1 MGERKGEG
9 DNLPSPR
16 WEGMKGKGD
25 QKVFIL
31 STPTL
36 ALPIPRSRPIDRPGR
51 GKGEEIIGGI
61 GLISKLRLE
70 AMKAI
75 HYGWVIVGVGVLVK
89 MTGLGFGRFAYP
101 MLLPSMRESLSF
113 NYSEMGLLSGA
124 IMLGYLLFSLI
135 GGMLATRFG
144 PKRIV
149 IASLLCGALSMFFMS
164 RLSGFSPLLFI
175 SFAMGAGAAGS
186 HISIT
191 TLPMVWF
198 EGRRLG
204 RAVGVVTG
212 GTGLGIIVT
221 GLLLPYLL
229 SQLGKEAWRQCW
241 VLLALITFLVAVTGW
256 VLLREKPSPI
266 TFLAPS
272 LDGDKRPHLSKK
284 ESHELTL
291 KAIFII
297 YFIFGFSYNIY
308 ATYFVA
314 YMVEEVRLTAK
325 MAGDIWAIFGW
336 MCMLSGLIWGF
347 LSDRLGRRKALL
359 WNNGIISLSVLLP
372 LLLYQP
378 FFMGFS
384 AFLFG
389 GTFLGTVT
397 VVAASVGDRVGE
409 KRASVYGLVTLIH
422 GTGQF
427 LGTTSGGYLKDVA
440 GTFQLP
446 LLVSLAGFVFCVI
459 LTTLAKKGETTLTLH
474 GSTTL

>member
-1 MGERKGEG
+1 
-9 DNLPSPR
+9 
-16 WEGMKGKGD
+16 
-25 QKVFIL
+25 
-31 STPTL
+31 
-36 ALPIPRSRPIDRPGR
+36 
-51 GKGEEIIGGI
+51 
-61 GLISKLRLE
+61 
-70 AMKAI
+70 MKAI

-101 MLLPSMRESLSF
+101 MLLPNMRESLSF

-149 IASLLCGALSMFFMS
+149 IASLLCGALSMYFIS
-164 RLSGFSPLLFI
+164 RLTGFSPLLFFTF
-175 SFAMGAGAAGS
+175 SMGAGAAGS

-191 TLPMVWF
+191 TLPMAWF
-198 EGRRLG
+198 EERRLG

-229 SQLGKEAWRQCW
+229 FNLGEEAWRQCW
-241 VLLALITFLVAVTGW
+241 FLLALITFLVAVIGW
-256 VLLREKPSPI
+256 ILLREKPSQT
-266 TFLAPS
+266 TFFPPS
-272 LDGDKRPHLSKK
+272 HDGDKNSQLSKRK
-284 ESHELTL
+284 SNQLTL
-291 KAIFII
+291 EAIFII

-314 YMVEEVRLTAK
+314 YMMEEIRLTQK
-325 MAGDIWAIFGW
+325 TAGDIWAIFGW
-336 MCMLSGLIWGF
+336 MCTGSGLIWGF

-372 LLLYQP
+372 LLLYDP
-378 FFMGFS
+378 LIMGFS

-397 VVAASVGDRVGE
+397 IIAAAIGDQVSE

-427 LGTTSGGYLKDVA
+427 LGTISGGWLKDLT
-440 GTFQLP
+440 GSFQFTLI
-446 LLVSLAGFVFCVI
+446 VSLTGFLLCLVLTVI
-459 LTTLAKKGETTLTLH
+459 NKKG
-474 GSTTL
+474 

>member
-1 MGERKGEG
+1 
-9 DNLPSPR
+9 
-16 WEGMKGKGD
+16 
-25 QKVFIL
+25 
-31 STPTL
+31 
-36 ALPIPRSRPIDRPGR
+36 
-51 GKGEEIIGGI
+51 
-61 GLISKLRLE
+61 
-70 AMKAI
+70 MKAI
-75 HYGWVIVGVGVLVK
+75 HYGWVIVGMGVLVK
-89 MTGLGFGRFAYP
+89 MSGLGFGRFAYP
-101 MLLPSMRESLSF
+101 MLLPSMRNSLGF

-124 IMLGYLLFSLI
+124 IMLGYLLFSFF

-144 PKRIV
+144 PKKIV
-149 IASLLCGALSMFFMS
+149 VTALLCGSLSMFFIS
-164 RLSGFSPLLFI
+164 RLSGLSPLLFF

-198 EGRRLG
+198 EERRLG

-229 SQLGKEAWRQCW
+229 FHLGREAWRQCW
-241 VLLALITFLVAVTGW
+241 VLLALITLFVAVIGSI
-256 VLLREKPSPI
+256 LLREKPSQA
-266 TFLAPS
+266 TSLAPS
-272 LDGDKRPHLSKK
+272 PDGDKKFLPSKRK
-284 ESHELTL
+284 SQELTL

-297 YFIFGFSYNIY
+297 YFIFGFSYNVY

-314 YMVEEVRLTAK
+314 YMVEEIRLAEKT
-325 MAGDIWAIFGW
+325 AGDIWAIFGW

-359 WNNGIISLSVLLP
+359 WNNAVISLSVLLP
-372 LLLYQP
+372 LLLHRP

-389 GTFLGTVT
+389 GTFLGMVT
-397 VVAASVGDRVGE
+397 VIAAAIGDQGGE
-409 KRASVYGLVTLIH
+409 RRAFVYGLVTLIH

-427 LGTTSGGYLKDVA
+427 LGTTSGGYLKDIA

-446 LLVSLAGFVFCVI
+446 LFVSLAGFVFCVI
-459 LTTLAKKGETTLTLH
+459 LTALTKKGETTLTLH